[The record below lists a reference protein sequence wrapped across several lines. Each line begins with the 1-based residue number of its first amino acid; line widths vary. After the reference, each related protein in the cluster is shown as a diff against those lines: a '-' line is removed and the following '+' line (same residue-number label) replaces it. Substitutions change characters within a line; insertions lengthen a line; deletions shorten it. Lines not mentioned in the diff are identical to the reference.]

1 MSDLEARLAAL
12 KAAAEEESPSEPKKS
27 PKESPRASPSSP
39 KKSTTSFGDL
49 EARFAELQAEA
60 PKIAPKKSPRKYPK
74 KSPRESP
81 KKSVKSSKA
90 EPEPAPEPSPEL
102 QKIDLPHG
110 WEEMKSRSTGK
121 TFYSHAKSGETTW
134 TKPTEEKEPLHDYK
148 ALVLNGKI
156 FPCSPNILKGSAK
169 VEFKKTESARNKEIS
184 VKTKAC
190 SRCPTL
196 ENLGL
201 LPTGELV
208 GFEFFPRQVGYG
220 DIPGEVLFVPKGCIF
235 YKGIQKPLL
244 QKKMKRTK
252 DILDK
257 LSQKMIKEL
266 PGWYASKSVA
276 KEYAEYGVV
285 CFKINRPIILMNILD
300 IRNVNYL
307 NQLIK
312 RNKIASG
319 AESNLQKA
327 TKSKKKMIIAE
338 IKGLDEA
345 GKIRNLNPTEVIHCG
360 KHLGNCE
367 KCIHRLSGDYDIV
380 FPELMEYTPTY
391 CDGYFG
397 DTTITSP
404 DRLFYHEAY
413 FKDATVNNVL
423 QFVSPADINNTLH
436 RKKPT
441 KKPKKSKR
449 PKKSK
454 KPKKK

>member
-12 KAAAEEESPSEPKKS
+12 NAGLDEEASPSEPKKS
-27 PKESPRASPSSP
+27 PKKSP
-39 KKSTTSFGDL
+39 KESTTSFGDL
-49 EARFAELQAEA
+49 EARFAELQAELQA
-60 PKIAPKKSPRKYPK
+60 EEPKTPPKKSPRKY
-74 KSPRESP
+74 P

-90 EPEPAPEPSPEL
+90 EPEPAPEPSPEF

-148 ALVLNGKI
+148 ALVLNDKI

-169 VEFKKTESARNKEIS
+169 VEFKKTESERNKEIS
-184 VKTKAC
+184 VKIKAC

-201 LPTGELV
+201 RSTGEVV

-220 DIPGEVLFVPKGCIF
+220 DIPGEVLFVPKDCIF

-252 DILDK
+252 EILDK
-257 LSQKMIKEL
+257 LSQEMIKEL

-307 NQLIK
+307 HQLIK

-319 AESNLQKA
+319 TEYNLQMA
-327 TKSKKKMIIAE
+327 TKSKKKMKISE
-338 IKGLDEA
+338 IKGLDEN

-367 KCIHRLSGDYDIV
+367 KCIHRRSGDYDIV

-413 FKDATVNNVL
+413 FKDATVNDVL
-423 QFVSPADINNTLH
+423 QFVSPGKKESSKKTK

-441 KKPKKSKR
+441 KK
-449 PKKSK
+449 KKSK
-454 KPKKK
+454 KPKKSKQSKEPKKK